1 MHSKGLLI
9 VITGPSAVG
18 KGTIVRALLRQAT
31 DVRFSVSVTTRPP
44 RPGEVDGVEYFF
56 VSDEEFDNLVV
67 GDQLLEWAEVYG
79 KRYGTPRE
87 QVEKATA
94 AGQNIILDIDINGAR
109 QVRQRFSE
117 GVFVFVVPPSVAEL
131 EARIRRRGTE
141 SEEAIAHRL
150 AAVPGWLQEG
160 LSYEYVLVNDR
171 LETAVEQLRAVI
183 IAEKCRTER
192 QGGDLIRS
200 LLDKGEIK

>member
-18 KGTIVRALLRQAT
+18 KGTIVRALLRQMQ
-31 DVRFSVSVTTRPP
+31 DIRFSVSVTTRPP

-56 VSDEEFDNLVV
+56 ASHEEFDNLVV
-67 GDQLLEWAEVYG
+67 TDQLLEWAQVYDN
-79 KRYGTPRE
+79 RYGTPRE

-94 AGQNIILDIDINGAR
+94 AGHDIILDIDINGAR
-109 QVRQRFSE
+109 QVREKFPE
-117 GVFVFVVPPSVAEL
+117 GVFVFVLPPSLGEL

-141 SEEAIAHRL
+141 DEAAIQRRL

-160 LSYEYVLVNDR
+160 LTYEYVLVNDR
-171 LETAVEQLRAVI
+171 LETAVEQLRAMI
-183 IAEKCRTER
+183 IAEKCRTDR
-192 QGGDLIRS
+192 QGGDLIRR
-200 LLDKGEIK
+200 LLEKGEID